1 LRNPRGIE
9 IIHTRISAAHL
20 LDALLSLPDMS
31 EHKSILLLDPSDKM
45 NVPGAINLLDTLR
58 KIDIQDGMTPGEYHR
73 RQSVMFL
80 AHWMSLFVVPFIS
93 LTMTL
98 GERLRSLAAYGY
110 ITAALYLECGTKAMT
125 GALYADSQA
134 IVKNI
139 FFLVAR
145 SQLVDRDISL
155 HLLFEG
161 TDRLEELFGKARTT
175 DHSRNFDVL
184 QLSQKLAI
192 GTILHAI
199 FQAHP
204 DVARPHK
211 AIATSNRKGV
221 DHRNPASVT
230 GNCRVGDFEVLDEY
244 NGGLDFG
251 VSLLRHY
258 FPRVTFKDLRK
269 HFQQDN
275 DKDRNLSC
283 PNGFYVGHSHAS
295 QTQHDHLDDPL
306 DDARSENEPSGPM
319 RPPLPDPESGP
330 TPVALALIQN
340 RARANELTQNTSLT
354 SSETGSDT
362 DTDSLS
368 DHRSCIRPSIE
379 KQASNPPLP
388 STIMRYELPVAAAS
402 AEPEVD
408 LAGAD
413 LESLLEQEEAAQTT
427 AAGAAS
433 NPVPHLEIDGKK
445 FLKSSLVPA
454 FTSVPGDKRV
464 IMRTLRSAGL
474 TLEKLTGHNRREYRE
489 RIGDSNEDDGLKADD
504 ICAILVRCGDALV
517 LAVVQINEFRLGPQ
531 KVPLTRITQKDLD
544 TDPSARVYGYILDL
558 VADDFDADLGAQ
570 QWLWTHAVVCLNR
583 TAHSAG
589 KVQYQNYMVDFPA
602 WQMHP
607 LAPEVVR
614 YEISSGS
621 SIPEQHRQSTTWVLE
636 TGKLQ
641 DSLHDAVR
649 EVAPDEG
656 ASTIMLLPVI
666 ERSDAFPYR
675 YDGGKQ
681 AS

>member
-1 LRNPRGIE
+1 LRNPHGIE
-9 IIHTRISAAHL
+9 IIHTRISSAHL

-45 NVPGAINLLDTLR
+45 NVPGAIDLLDTLR
-58 KIDIQDGMTPGEYHR
+58 KIDIQDGMTPGEHHR
-73 RQSVMFL
+73 RRSVMFL

-98 GERLRSLAAYGY
+98 GERLQSLAAYGY

-145 SQLVDRDISL
+145 AQLVNPDISL

-161 TDRLEELFGKARTT
+161 TDRLEQLFGEARTT

-199 FQAHP
+199 FQANP

-211 AIATSNRKGV
+211 AIATSNKKGV
-221 DHRNPASVT
+221 DHGNPASVT
-230 GNCRVGDFEVLDEY
+230 GNCRVGDFEVPDRF
-244 NGGLDFG
+244 NAGLNFG
-251 VSLLRHY
+251 ASLLHQY
-258 FPRVTFKDLRK
+258 FPKVTFTDMRK
-269 HFQQDN
+269 HFQQD
-275 DKDRNLSC
+275 DDRDRNLSC
-283 PNGFYVGHSHAS
+283 PNGFYVGHSRTS
-295 QTQHDHLDDPL
+295 QAQRDRLDDPS
-306 DDARSENEPSGPM
+306 DDDRSENEPSGPM
-319 RPPLPDPESGP
+319 RPPLPDPQGGP
-330 TPVALALIQN
+330 EPASLSLIKN
-340 RARANELTQNTSLT
+340 RAQANERPPII
-354 SSETGSDT
+354 SSASTGSDSDS
-362 DTDSLS
+362 DTLGDPST
-368 DHRSCIRPSIE
+368 HIRPSID
-379 KQASNPPLP
+379 SSHPLP
-388 STIMRYELPVAAAS
+388 STVMRFELPVASAT

-408 LAGAD
+408 IAGAD
-413 LESLLEQEEAAQTT
+413 LESLLEQQETT

-433 NPVPHLEIDGKK
+433 TPASHLEIEGKN

-454 FTSVPGDKRV
+454 FTSIPGDKRV

-489 RIGDSNEDDGLKADD
+489 RLGDSNEDDGLKADD
-504 ICAILVRCGDALV
+504 ICAILVRCGEALC

-558 VADDFDADLGAQ
+558 AADDFDADIGVQ

-583 TAHSAG
+583 MAHSAG
-589 KVQYQNYMVDFPA
+589 KVQYQNYMINFPA

-614 YEISSGS
+614 YEISSES

-636 TGKLQ
+636 TERLQ
-641 DSLHDAVR
+641 DTLEEAVR

-656 ASTIMLLPVI
+656 ASTMMLLPTV
-666 ERSDAFPYR
+666 ERSDVFPYR
-675 YDGGKQ
+675 YDGGK
-681 AS
+681 SR